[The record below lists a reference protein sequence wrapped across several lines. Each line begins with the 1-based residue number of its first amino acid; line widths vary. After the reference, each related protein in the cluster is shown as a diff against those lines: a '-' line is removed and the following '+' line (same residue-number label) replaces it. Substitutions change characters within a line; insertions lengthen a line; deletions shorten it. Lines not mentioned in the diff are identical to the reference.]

1 MRLVIA
7 DTGPIN
13 YLILIGHVELL
24 PRLFERVALPA
35 AVQAE
40 LSSPR
45 APLPVQQWITT
56 PPAWLEIHETAGLP
70 LVPDLDDGE
79 TAATALAEF
88 LHADIL
94 LIDDRDASRIAQQ
107 RGLPVTGT
115 LGVLDIAAARGLID
129 FGAAIRQ
136 LERTSFRRPVGL
148 IQALLE
154 KHEGKK

>member
-1 MRLVIA
+1 M
-7 DTGPIN
+7 
-13 YLILIGHVELL
+13 
-24 PRLFERVALPA
+24 
-35 AVQAE
+35 
-40 LSSPR
+40 
-45 APLPVQQWITT
+45 
-56 PPAWLEIHETAGLP
+56 
-70 LVPDLDDGE
+70 PDLDDGE